1 MLYRKMRHGR
11 NNFAVKLTIMTY
23 QEYFRQSD
31 FEDIWTTLSGFYGE
45 DEGLKPKYESL
56 VAQIKELQV
65 LPEYSTSTIKM
76 QFDTNNEI
84 AVVGAPDPQE
94 WLLGREVEIDLSYW
108 RDEYEHEV
116 YDVPNLPFDMLTS
129 GQKRQFARQCNT
141 ATLAAHLLYWSTL
154 YDIKTSQQHSD
165 EFVKWVE
172 DSFKDV
178 PHKYNIEQEYEAES
192 RHKKH
197 QKYWC
202 NTVSRDSAIDWTSNL
217 SILKKK
223 LEYNIGY
230 WRYVQRHVGW
240 EEDVKRM
247 QLACSLI
254 DIVLDDY
261 NDMSGIYVNI
271 TNAQRFY
278 SDEFAIDDADSRK
291 FYWRKIRQAKAY
303 DILWRFLSKNMKKWW
318 D

>member
-1 MLYRKMRHGR
+1 
-11 NNFAVKLTIMTY
+11 MTY
-23 QEYFRQSD
+23 QDYFHQSN
-31 FEDIWTTLSGFYGE
+31 FEDIWTALSGFYGE
-45 DEGLKPKYESL
+45 DDGLKPEYQAL
-56 VAQIKELQV
+56 VEQIKA
-65 LPEYSTSTIKM
+65 LPIEPKHSRSPIKM
-76 QFDTNNEI
+76 ELDPNNEI
-84 AVVGAPDPQE
+84 MVIGAPNPQE
-94 WLLGREVEIDLSYW
+94 WLLGREVECDFTPW
-108 RDEYEHEV
+108 RDDDDANES
-116 YDVPNLPFDMLTS
+116 DLPCLPFDMLTS
-129 GQKRQFARQCNT
+129 KQKRQLARESGT

-154 YDIKTSQQHSD
+154 YDIKTSKQHMD

-178 PHKYNIEQEYEAES
+178 PHPYRIEQEYEAES

-202 NTVSRDSAIDWTSNL
+202 RTVSHDSAIDWSANL
-217 SILKKK
+217 HILRHK

-240 EEDVKRM
+240 EQDVKRM

-254 DIVLDDY
+254 NIVVDYY
-261 NDMSGIYVNI
+261 NDMSAIHVNM
-271 TNAQRFY
+271 TNAKRFY
-278 SDEFAIDDADSRK
+278 KDEILIDDTDSRD
-291 FYWRKIRQAKAY
+291 FYRRKVRQAKAY